1 MHRNDNRHES
11 GDSRSIAL
19 GGDARDCNEKALIG
33 WRDDDYNKEEIR
45 EADDEMSEEDGQDM
59 YSHDYLISYE
69 ALSYVWGS
77 PDDPKTISVSSTR
90 KGSER
95 RISVTRNLFIA
106 LRNMRLRTIR
116 RVLLVD
122 AICANQNDMSEK
134 GRQVSLMG
142 KIYSHAKAVTVWL
155 GPEEDDS
162 AAAFALIRDLG
173 RHERNITGTFFGPIK
188 WGERDLQAVYLLF
201 ARPWFERLRVRQE
214 IYSAKNAMV
223 QCGPDKM
230 AWFTFKAAAKHIRMR
245 PLRVSLL
252 GESGG
257 HFRRLQTL
265 VYGLCHSNE
274 AIETYENMRMSLRDV
289 KWTNPKDTIYAMFN
303 LLHVDDRELGIEP
316 DYNADLGTIFKNV
329 ATRVINRHQSLGI
342 LSSCELHPNGVRSV
356 TNLPSWVPDWATHL
370 TIAHHIETVW
380 NPGALISPQSEIYGD
395 VLRASG
401 ILIAVVDE
409 IYPLTL
415 DVNALSRDTVID
427 HIRAIKPDVHIAR
440 TSTSGLDILEAYA
453 SALADS
459 TSFAADDVAGYRIE
473 SLMNLD
479 QAVAALHTIWSWDV
493 VPEIDWETLSDL
505 TIEPMEGDYIGR
517 APVATRPGDVLCV
530 LLGADYPFILRRT
543 QQLPVTPTVFTATQQ
558 STSAKWQIVGPCK
571 VPGLMAGEAI
581 HGSLPR
587 HYQPAR
593 RENYNMDTGWD
604 IDVGLLD
611 HRDGSF
617 RRNPADILNE
627 MGIRHLRYQQE
638 PHQLEVE
645 PKTLREAGV
654 DLQDFYIV

>member
-1 MHRNDNRHES
+1 
-11 GDSRSIAL
+11 
-19 GGDARDCNEKALIG
+19 
-33 WRDDDYNKEEIR
+33 
-45 EADDEMSEEDGQDM
+45 
-59 YSHDYLISYE
+59 YE

-106 LRNMRLRTIR
+106 LINMRLRTIR
-116 RVLLVD
+116 RVLWVD
-122 AICANQNDMSEK
+122 AICTNQNDMSEK

-173 RHERNITGTFFGPIK
+173 RHERNITGTFSGPIK

-245 PLRVSLL
+245 PLRS
-252 GESGG
+252 
-257 HFRRLQTL
+257 
-265 VYGLCHSNE
+265 
-274 AIETYENMRMSLRDV
+274 D
-289 KWTNPKDTIYAMFN
+289 
-303 LLHVDDRELGIEP
+303 
-316 DYNADLGTIFKNV
+316 
-329 ATRVINRHQSLGI
+329 
-342 LSSCELHPNGVRSV
+342 
-356 TNLPSWVPDWATHL
+356 
-370 TIAHHIETVW
+370 
-380 NPGALISPQSEIYGD
+380 IYGD

-401 ILIAVVDE
+401 ILITVVDE

-427 HIRAIKPDVHIAR
+427 HVRAIKPDVHIAR

-459 TSFAADDVAGYRIE
+459 TSFAADDVVGYRIE
-473 SLMNLD
+473 SLMDLD

-505 TIEPMEGDYIGR
+505 TVELMEGGIDKNLLRFLDSCIEGFIGRCFMKTGRDYIGR
-517 APVATRPGDVLCV
+517 ATVATRPGGVLCV
-530 LLGADYPFILRRT
+530 ILGADYPLILRRT

-571 VPGLMAGEAI
+571 VPGLMADEAI

-593 RENYNMDTGWD
+593 RENYSMDTGWD